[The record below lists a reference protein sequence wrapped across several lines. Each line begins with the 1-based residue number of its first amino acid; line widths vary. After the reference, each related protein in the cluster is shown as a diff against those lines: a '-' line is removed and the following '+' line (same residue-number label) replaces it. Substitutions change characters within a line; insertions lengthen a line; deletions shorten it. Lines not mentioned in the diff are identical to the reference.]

1 MDRDRAADDTYSD
14 DQTSALEA
22 RLFKDAV
29 GTLELYTIYLGERLG
44 LYRDLAGRGWSTSS
58 ELAERTSTNE
68 RYVREWLEH
77 QATSG
82 LLDVD
87 NPAADALLRRY
98 RMPAAHIPVLADV
111 DDLRYQAYKGVDI
124 VRAGR
129 PLPELVHAFRTGE
142 APPALP
148 WEPEGRAEFNRA
160 IFLNLLGKQWLPTVL
175 EVDRRLRDEP
185 PARVADVGCGTGWSS
200 IAMAQAYPRITVD
213 GFDLDADA
221 VALGARHAA
230 DAGLADRVAFSVADA
245 TDPQLEGRYDLVT
258 IFEALH
264 DMPRPVDALRAAHR
278 LLASGGSVVIAD
290 ERVDDE
296 FTAPGSDHDRYHYG
310 WSVVT
315 CLPSVMGDPHSAATG
330 AVLRPS
336 TVLRF
341 ATEAGFQ
348 AVQILSIDTEF
359 WRFYR
364 LLP

>member
-1 MDRDRAADDTYSD
+1 MNQDHPSGDTYSD
-14 DQTSALEA
+14 DQTAALAE
-22 RLFKDAV
+22 RLFKNAV
-29 GTLELYTIYLGERLG
+29 GALELYTIYLGDQLG
-44 LYRDLAGRGWSTSS
+44 LYRDLTERGWSTSS
-58 ELAERTSTNE
+58 QLADRTSTNE

-87 NPAADALLRRY
+87 NPGADAQRRRY
-98 RMPAAHIPVLADV
+98 RLPAAHIPVLADA

-129 PLPELVHAFRTGE
+129 PLPELVHAFRTGD
-142 APPALP
+142 APPRLP

-160 IFLNLLGKQWLPTVL
+160 IFLNLLGKQWLPAVP

-185 PARVADVGCGTGWSS
+185 QARVADEGCGTGWSS
-200 IAMAQAYPRITVD
+200 IAMAQAYPKISVD

-221 VALGARHAA
+221 VALGRRHAA
-230 DAGLADRVAFSVADA
+230 DVGLADRVAFSVADA
-245 TDPQLEGRYDLVT
+245 ADPRLEGRYDLVT

-264 DMPRPVDALRAAHR
+264 DMPRPVDVLRAARR

-315 CLPSVMGDPHSAATG
+315 CLPSVMGDPQSAATG

-336 TVLRF
+336 VVRRF
-341 ATEAGFQ
+341 ATEAGFR
-348 AVQILSIDTEF
+348 AVQVLPIDTEF